1 MVTRT
6 QSVRTNQQVSRTDT
20 ESRDLIRD
28 AVDETLVVEA
38 AAGTGKTTELV
49 NRIVRVLGEGRTGVR
64 GIVAVTF
71 TEKAAGE
78 LKLRLR
84 QTLEEERRKA
94 TDPAVAR
101 HLEDAVQNL
110 EQAHISTIHGFCAD
124 VLRER
129 PVEAR
134 IDPLFRVLTEGQ
146 AQRLFK
152 EAFDAWFQE
161 QLEDPPEGVRR
172 SLRRASRSFRPGEV
186 DEDGPIERLR
196 RAGFELVEWRDFTG
210 TWTRPPFDRAAPI
223 AKLVELVHAL
233 ADLSE
238 GPSYVSDNLFIDT
251 EPVRRLSRDLKWGRE
266 SLFEDSPQKMTPD
279 PILDLDTLESQF
291 IELRRNRDFKRARK
305 GSGPTYR
312 KGATRPQVLAAR
324 DALFEALNDF
334 QVRADADLAALLH
347 VELRGC
353 VERYAQL
360 KAREGA
366 LDFLDLLLRARDL
379 VRDDAVVRRHFQT
392 RFTRIFV
399 DEFQDTDPLQAELL
413 LLLSSADPGETRW
426 PHVVPVPGKLF
437 VVGDPKQS
445 IYRFRRADVDIYSRV
460 CDLLT
465 AAGAIRVELRKSFR
479 SVPNNQHAVNAAF
492 EPVMNGDVEGR
503 QANYVPLEQ
512 SRDDYRDQPSIVALP
527 VPAPYGYRWVTARE
541 IERSLPDAVGA
552 YIDWLVNQSGWTV
565 TERRQPGLRV
575 PLQARHICILFRR
588 FVSYG
593 EDMTRGYVEA
603 LEARGVKHL
612 LVGGRAFHNRDEIET
627 LRAAL
632 MAIEW
637 PDDQLSVFATLRG
650 ALFGI
655 GDEELLEYHHL
666 GGRFHPFRVPETLPS
681 HLSPVR
687 DALALIASLH
697 KRRNRRAVA
706 DTISALLDATRAHVG
721 LVLRPGGEQ
730 ALANVLHVAELAR
743 QYELDGG
750 MSFRGF
756 VETLHAE
763 ASRGHAAEAPIL
775 EEGSDGVRLMTVHK
789 AKGLEF
795 PVVILADITARL
807 TPLEAGRHI
816 DNDRQLC
823 ALRIGGWS
831 PHDLNENRGTELLR
845 EQREGERVAYVA
857 ATRARDL
864 LVVPAIGDAPYTE
877 GWVAPLNAA
886 IYPAE
891 DARRVQADAP
901 GCPAFKSKDS
911 VLMRPDGDPF
921 TSLTVC
927 PGEHEF
933 GAADTAY
940 SVTWWSPEP
949 SVLSLGAEASFG
961 LRRDDLIVKDVAP
974 DLLKAHLQTYR
985 NWRAERD
992 AAVAAASVP
1001 SIRILTAT
1009 EAAAGNEPMPGDAI
1023 DVVVEAVTGA
1033 GERPGGARFGSL
1045 VHALLA
1051 DIPLSPRLRSGQ
1063 ARGASHDELLSKLAD
1078 AHGRVLGAEPAEVL
1092 AAREA
1097 VTRVLSHPAIL
1108 AAADAERRGA
1118 CYREV
1123 PVTWRLDSGALVEGT
1138 VDLAYASGGEMVVVD
1153 FKTDRELKGTLD
1165 RHRRQIQIYAAAIA
1179 AATGRATRAIL
1190 IKV

>member
-1 MVTRT
+1 VTG
-6 QSVRTNQQVSRTDT
+6 VVSRTDE
-20 ESRDLIRD
+20 ESRRLIRD

-49 NRIVRVLGEGRTGVR
+49 NRIVRVLGEGRAGVR
-64 GIVAVTF
+64 EIVAVTF

-84 QTLEEERRKA
+84 QRLEDERRA
-94 TDPAVAR
+94 AEDRTVAR
-101 HLEDAVQNL
+101 RLEDAVQNL
-110 EQAHISTIHGFCAD
+110 EEAHISTIHGFCAD
-124 VLRER
+124 LLRER

-134 IDPLFRVLTEGQ
+134 VDPLFRVLTEGQ

-172 SLRRASRSFRPGEV
+172 SLRRASRSFRPGDV

-210 TWTRPPFDRAAPI
+210 AWTRPAFDRPAAI
-223 AKLVELVHAL
+223 ARVIELVHAL
-233 ADLSE
+233 ADLSDA
-238 GPSYVSDNLFIDT
+238 PSYASDNLHVDT
-251 EPVRRLSRDLKWGRE
+251 EPVRRLSRDLRRDE
-266 SLFEDSPQKMTPD
+266 MP
-279 PILDLDTLESQF
+279 DLDTLESQF
-291 IELRRNRDFKRARK
+291 VELRRNRDFKRGRK

-312 KGATRPQVLAAR
+312 KGATRMQVLEAR
-324 DALFEALNDF
+324 DALVEALNDF
-334 QVRADADLAALLH
+334 QLRADADLAALLH
-347 VELRGC
+347 GELKGC
-353 VERYAQL
+353 VDRYAQL

-379 VRDDAVVRRHFQT
+379 VHGDEAVRRHFQA
-392 RFTRIFV
+392 RFTRVFV

-413 LLLSSADPGETRW
+413 LLLSSTDSRETRW
-426 PHVVPVPGKLF
+426 QHVVPVPGKLF

-445 IYRFRRADVDIYSRV
+445 IYRFRRADVDIYARV
-460 CDLLT
+460 CELLT
-465 AAGAIRVELRKSFR
+465 AAGAVRVELRKSFR
-479 SVPNNQHAVNAAF
+479 SVPNIQRAVNAAF

-503 QANYVPLEQ
+503 QASYVPLEQ
-512 SRDDYRDQPSIVALP
+512 SRDDYLEQPSVVALP
-527 VPAPYGYRWVTARE
+527 VPEPYGYRFVAARE

-552 YIDWLVNQSGWTV
+552 YVDWLVHQSGWTV

-575 PLQARHICILFRR
+575 ALQARHICILFRR

-593 EDMTRGYVEA
+593 EDITRGYVEA

-612 LVGGRAFHNRDEIET
+612 LVGGKAFHNREEIET

-655 GDEELLEYHHL
+655 GEEELLEYHHL
-666 GGRFHPFRVPETLPS
+666 GGRFHPFRVPDALPS
-681 HLSPVR
+681 HLSSVR
-687 DALALIASLH
+687 EALELVGSLH
-697 KRRNRRAVA
+697 KQRNRRAVA
-706 DTISALLDATRAHVG
+706 ETISALLDATRAHVG

-763 ASRGHAAEAPIL
+763 ASHGHAAEAPIL

-807 TPLEAGRHI
+807 TPFDAGRHI
-816 DNDRQLC
+816 DNDRHLC

-831 PHDLNENRGTELLR
+831 PQDLNDNRDIELRR
-845 EQREGERVAYVA
+845 EQKEGERVAYVA

-864 LVVPAIGDAPYTE
+864 LVVPAVGDAPYAE

-886 IYPAE
+886 IYPEE
-891 DARRVQADAP
+891 DARRVQAVAR

-911 VLMRPDGDPF
+911 VLTRPDGDPF
-921 TSLTVC
+921 TRLTVC
-927 PGEHEF
+927 PGEHEC
-933 GAADTAY
+933 GDPETAHT
-940 SVTWWSPEP
+940 VAWWSPEP
-949 SVLSLGAEASFG
+949 DVLSLGAEASFG

-974 DLLKAHLQTYR
+974 PLLKAHLETYR
-985 NWRAERD
+985 AWRASRD
-992 AAVAAASVP
+992 AAIAAASVP

-1009 EAAAGNEPMPGDAI
+1009 EWAMSGGI
-1023 DVVVEAVTGA
+1023 VEAGEVGLNIEVTVETVAGA
-1033 GERPGGARFGSL
+1033 TERPGGARFGSL

-1051 DIPLSPRLRSGQ
+1051 DVPLSPPLRSGH
-1063 ARGASHDELLSKLAD
+1063 GELLSKLAD
-1078 AHGRVLGAEPAEVL
+1078 SHGRVLGAEPAEV
-1092 AAREA
+1092 AAAEDVVR
-1097 VTRVLSHPAIL
+1097 RVLSHPVIL
-1108 AAADAERRGA
+1108 AAADAAQSGA

-1123 PVTWRLDSGALVEGT
+1123 PMTWRLDSGTLVEGT
-1138 VDLAYASGGEMVVVD
+1138 VDLAYESGGEMVVVD
-1153 FKTDRELKGTLD
+1153 FKTDRELEGTLD
-1165 RHRRQIQIYAAAIA
+1165 RYTRQVRIYAAAIA
-1179 AATGRATRAIL
+1179 TATGRPARAVL
-1190 IKV
+1190 MRV